1 MSPIPLY
8 KWLFNRRR
16 FLQLSLFAST
26 LGLSLACSD
35 NQAQSSPQKVLVI
48 GAGIAGLAAARELQ
62 SKGFQVTV
70 LEGRDRIGGRIHTSR
85 TLGFPVDLGASW
97 IHGITGNP
105 IATLAREWQIPIV
118 PTDFDNI
125 ILYNSQ
131 GNPISDRDFET
142 SYALYEQIRDRAASI
157 AENSE
162 QDLSIAEAL
171 QQVLATQTLTP
182 QQAQLI
188 EWGLNSEFVTEF
200 GADLESLSSWY
211 ADEAEDLDG
220 GDYLFPQGY
229 DQIITGLANDLEI
242 QLQQTVT
249 EIRYTDSGVSVTT
262 EGETWTADAA
272 IVTLPLGVL
281 KSGSIQFFP
290 ELPRNKQ
297 GAINRLSMGVLNKVV
312 LKFPEQFWPQDYH
325 VLGYLHENAPDFS
338 EFLNGSLYSQ
348 QSALIAFIGGSFAR
362 QIEQLSE
369 GEIREGVLRV
379 LRRSYADRIPEPES
393 MIVTR
398 WSQDPFA
405 FGSYSHIAVGGDS
418 GDRDILAEPIGDRLF
433 FAGEATSRD
442 YPATVHGAYLSGI
455 REAKRLLKR

>member
-1 MSPIPLY
+1 MSPIPPV
-8 KWLFNRRR
+8 KWLLNRRR

-26 LGLSLACSD
+26 LGLSLACTQ
-35 NQAQSSPQKVLVI
+35 NQAQSSRQKVLVI

-62 SKGFQVTV
+62 GQGFQVTV

-97 IHGITGNP
+97 IHGITDNP
-105 IATLAREWQIPIV
+105 ITTLARGWQIPIL

-131 GNPISDRDFET
+131 GNPMSDRDFAA
-142 SYALYEQIRDRAASI
+142 SYAVYEQIRDRAASLG
-157 AENSE
+157 ENSE
-162 QDLSIAEAL
+162 QDLSIAAAL

-182 QQAQLI
+182 QQVQI
-188 EWGLNSEFVTEF
+188 MDWGFNSEFVTEF

-211 ADEAEDLDG
+211 ADEGSEFDG

-229 DQIITGLANDLEI
+229 DQIITGLANSLEI

-249 EIRYTDSGVSVTT
+249 EIRYSGSGVSVTT
-262 EGETWTADAA
+262 ERETFTADAA

-281 KSGSIQFFP
+281 KAGTLKFSP
-290 ELPRNKQ
+290 ELPENKQ
-297 GAINRLSMGVLNKVV
+297 MAINRLRMGVLNKVV
-312 LKFPEQFWPQDYH
+312 LKFPAQFWPQDYQG
-325 VLGYLHENAPDFS
+325 LGYLHENSPDFS
-338 EFLNGSLYSQ
+338 EFLNWSFYSQ
-348 QSALIAFIGGSFAR
+348 KPALIALTGGSFAR
-362 QIEQLSE
+362 QIEQISE
-369 GEIREGVLRV
+369 EEIRSRVLRV
-379 LRRSYADRIPEPES
+379 LRRSYGDRIPEPES
-393 MIVTR
+393 MMVTR

-405 FGSYSHIAVGGDS
+405 FGSYSHIAVGGKS
-418 GDRDILAEPIGDRLF
+418 GDREILAEPIRDRLF

>member
-1 MSPIPLY
+1 MSSIPPVKL
-8 KWLFNRRR
+8 LFNRRR

-26 LGLSLACSD
+26 LGWSLACSE
-35 NQAQSSPQKVLVI
+35 NQVQSSPQKVLVI

-62 SKGFQVTV
+62 GQGFQVTV

-105 IATLAREWQIPIV
+105 ITTLAQEWQIPIL

-131 GNPISDRDFET
+131 GNPISDRDLDL
-142 SYALYEQIRDRAASI
+142 SYAIYEQIRDQAASL

-162 QDLSIAEAL
+162 QDLSIASAL
-171 QQVLATQTLTP
+171 QQVLAAQTLTP
-182 QQAQLI
+182 QQSQLI
-188 EWGLNSEFVTEF
+188 EWAFNSEFVTEF

-211 ADEAEDLDG
+211 VDEGEEFDG
-220 GDYLFPQGY
+220 EDYLFPQGY
-229 DQIITGLANDLEI
+229 DKIITGLANNLEI
-242 QLQQTVT
+242 QLQQKVT

-262 EGETWTADAA
+262 ERETFTADAA

-281 KSGSIQFFP
+281 KSGSIKFSP
-290 ELPRNKQ
+290 ELPENKQ
-297 GAINRLSMGVLNKVV
+297 AAINRLTMGVLNKVI
-312 LKFPEQFWPQDYH
+312 LKFSEQFWPEDYQN
-325 VLGYLHENAPDFS
+325 LDYLHEKPPDFS
-338 EFLNGSLYSQ
+338 EFLNLAFYTQ
-348 QSALIAFIGGSFAR
+348 KPALMALTGGSFAR

-369 GEIREGVLRV
+369 GEIRSRLMEV
-379 LRRSYADRIPEPES
+379 LRRSYGDRIPEPES

-398 WSQDPFA
+398 WSQDPFT
-405 FGSYSHIAVGGDS
+405 FGSYSHIAVGGES

-433 FAGEATSRD
+433 FAGEATSSD

-455 REAKRLLKR
+455 REAKRVINP

>member
-1 MSPIPLY
+1 MSPILPV
-8 KWLFNRRR
+8 KWLSNRRR
-16 FLQLSLFAST
+16 FLQLSVFAST

-62 SKGFQVTV
+62 EQGFQVTV

-97 IHGITGNP
+97 IHGITDNP

-131 GNPISDRDFET
+131 GKPISDRDFELG
-142 SYALYEQIRDRAASI
+142 YAVYEQIRDRAASL
-157 AENSE
+157 AENSK
-162 QDLSIAEAL
+162 QDRSIAEVL

-188 EWGLNSEFVTEF
+188 EWGFNSELVTEF

-211 ADEAEDLDG
+211 VDEAEDLDG

-229 DQIITGLANDLEI
+229 DQIITGLANNLDI
-242 QLQQTVT
+242 QLQQNVT
-249 EIRYTDSGVSVTT
+249 EIRYSGSGVSVTT
-262 EGETWTADAA
+262 ERESFTADVA

-281 KSGSIQFFP
+281 KSGIIKFYP
-290 ELPRNKQ
+290 ELPKNKQ
-297 GAINRLSMGVLNKVV
+297 EAINRLSMGVLNKVV
-312 LKFPEQFWPQDYH
+312 LKFPEQFWHQDYH
-325 VLGYLHENAPDFS
+325 ALGYLHKNNPDFS
-338 EFLNGSLYSQ
+338 EFLNGSFYSQ
-348 QSALIAFIGGSFAR
+348 EPALIAFIGGSFAR

-369 GEIREGVLRV
+369 GEIRERVLRV
-379 LRRSYADRIPEPES
+379 LRRSYGDRIPEPES
-393 MIVTR
+393 MMVTR

-405 FGSYSHIAVGGDS
+405 LGSYSYIAVGGES

-455 REAKRLLKR
+455 REAKRLINR

>member
-1 MSPIPLY
+1 MSPILPV
-8 KWLFNRRR
+8 KWLSNRRR
-16 FLQLSLFAST
+16 FLQLSLVAST
-26 LGLSLACSD
+26 LGLSLACTD
-35 NQAQSSPQKVLVI
+35 NQAQSSQQKVLVI

-62 SKGFQVTV
+62 GQGFQVTV

-97 IHGITGNP
+97 IHGITDNP

-118 PTDFDNI
+118 PTDFDDI

-131 GNPISDRDFET
+131 GNPISDRDFEV
-142 SYALYEQIRDRAASI
+142 SYAVYEQIRDRAASI

-162 QDLSIAEAL
+162 QDLSIAAAL
-171 QQVLATQTLTP
+171 QQVLASQTLTP

-188 EWGLNSEFVTEF
+188 EWGFNSELVTEF

-211 ADEAEDLDG
+211 VDEAEDLDG

-229 DQIITGLANDLEI
+229 DQIITGLANNLDI
-242 QLQQTVT
+242 QLQQNVT
-249 EIRYTDSGVSVTT
+249 EIRYSGSGVSVTT
-262 EGETWTADAA
+262 ERESFTADVA

-281 KSGSIQFFP
+281 KSGIIKFYP
-290 ELPRNKQ
+290 ELPKNKQ
-297 GAINRLSMGVLNKVV
+297 EAINRLTMGVLNKVV
-312 LKFPEQFWPQDYH
+312 LKFSEQFWPQEYH
-325 VLGYLHENAPDFS
+325 ALGYLHKNNPDFS
-338 EFLNGSLYSQ
+338 EFLNGSFYSQ
-348 QSALIAFIGGSFAR
+348 EPALIAFIGGSFAR

-369 GEIREGVLRV
+369 GEIRERVMGV
-379 LRRSYADRIPEPES
+379 LRRSYGDRIPEPES
-393 MIVTR
+393 MMVTR

-405 FGSYSHIAVGGDS
+405 LGSYSYIAVGGES

-455 REAKRLLKR
+455 REAQRLINR